1 MVDQELLDYLKE
13 YKDLMEQCLNR
24 VDALEDQF
32 YKITSQAA
40 DAENEYNLG
49 KRRDDFKSKY
59 GEKLSSF
66 NEKLKAI
73 EGDDFDLTEKAFN
86 DFEAITDDKNKD
98 SDKYVA
104 ELIAKV
110 QSQLEKISKAFGG
123 GNIEVEA
130 KDEDKDGKVSEITVE
145 SDTND
150 NGEGD
155 KTEAKAIDV
164 EEKKDEE
171 KDDGEKEEEGSGDDN
186 KEEEEVIVEDEED
199 EEDTPEEVEADLKEL
214 EEEYNRLYK

>member
-24 VDALEDQF
+24 VDALEDEF

-59 GEKLSSF
+59 GEQLSSF

-86 DFEAITDDKNKD
+86 DFEAITDDENKD

-145 SDTND
+145 ADSND

-155 KTEAKAIDV
+155 KVEAKAEDIV
-164 EEKKDEE
+164 EKKDEE
-171 KDDGEKEEEGSGDDN
+171 ENKEGSGDEE
-186 KEEEEVIVEDEED
+186 KIEEEESEED
-199 EEDTPEEVEADLKEL
+199 DPEEVEEDLEEL
-214 EEEYNRLYK
+214 EKEYEAMKKRGEI

>member
-24 VDALEDQF
+24 VDALEDEF

-59 GEKLSSF
+59 GEQLSSF

-86 DFEAITDDKNKD
+86 DFEAITDDENKD

-145 SDTND
+145 ADTND

-155 KTEAKAIDV
+155 KAVAKAEDIV
-164 EEKKDEE
+164 EKKDEE
-171 KDDGEKEEEGSGDDN
+171 EKSGDTNDKEEKVEEIIEEDD
-186 KEEEEVIVEDEED
+186 DEED
-199 EEDTPEEVEADLKEL
+199 KPEEVEADLKEL

>member
-1 MVDQELLDYLKE
+1 MIDQELLDYLKE

-24 VDALEDQF
+24 VDALEDEF

-66 NEKLKAI
+66 NDKLKAI

-86 DFEAITDDKNKD
+86 DFEAITDDDENKD

-145 SDTND
+145 ADTND

-155 KTEAKAIDV
+155 KAVAKAEDIV
-164 EEKKDEE
+164 EKKDEE
-171 KDDGEKEEEGSGDDN
+171 EKKEGGDN
-186 KEEEEVIVEDEED
+186 KEEEKVEEIIEEDDDDEDEED
-199 EEDTPEEVEADLKEL
+199 KPEEVEADLKEL

>member
-24 VDALEDQF
+24 VDALEDEF

-49 KRRDDFKSKY
+49 KRRDEFKSKY

-86 DFEAITDDKNKD
+86 DFEAITDDENKD

-130 KDEDKDGKVSEITVE
+130 KDEDKDGKVSEVTVKT
-145 SDTND
+145 DTND

-155 KTEAKAIDV
+155 KVEAKAEDIV
-164 EEKKDEE
+164 EKKDEE
-171 KDDGEKEEEGSGDDN
+171 ENKEGDDN
-186 KEEEEVIVEDEED
+186 KDEEDAIIEDEED

>member
-24 VDALEDQF
+24 VDALEDEF

-66 NEKLKAI
+66 NDKLKAI

-86 DFEAITDDKNKD
+86 DFEAITDDENKD

-130 KDEDKDGKVSEITVE
+130 KDEDKDGKVSEVTVE
-145 SDTND
+145 ADTND

-155 KTEAKAIDV
+155 KVEAKAEDIV
-164 EEKKDEE
+164 EKKDEE
-171 KDDGEKEEEGSGDDN
+171 ENKEGDDN
-186 KEEEEVIVEDEED
+186 KEEEVIVEEED
-199 EEDTPEEVEADLKEL
+199 EEDKPEEVEADLKEL

>member
-1 MVDQELLDYLKE
+1 MIDQELLDYLKE

-24 VDALEDQF
+24 VDALEDEF

-66 NEKLKAI
+66 NDKLKAI

-86 DFEAITDDKNKD
+86 DFEAITDDENKD

-145 SDTND
+145 ADTND

-155 KTEAKAIDV
+155 KAVAKAEDIV
-164 EEKKDEE
+164 EKKDEE
-171 KDDGEKEEEGSGDDN
+171 EKEGSNTND
-186 KEEEEVIVEDEED
+186 EEEKVEEIIEEDEDDEED
-199 EEDTPEEVEADLKEL
+199 KPEEVEADLKEL

>member
-1 MVDQELLDYLKE
+1 MIDQELLDYLKE

-24 VDALEDQF
+24 VDALEDEF

-86 DFEAITDDKNKD
+86 DFEAITDDENKD

-145 SDTND
+145 SDSND

-155 KTEAKAIDV
+155 KVEAKAEDIV
-164 EEKKDEE
+164 EKKDEE
-171 KDDGEKEEEGSGDDN
+171 EKEGNSN
-186 KEEEEVIVEDEED
+186 EEEVVIEDEDEE
-199 EEDTPEEVEADLKEL
+199 EDKPEEVEADLKEL

>member
-24 VDALEDQF
+24 VDALEDEF

-86 DFEAITDDKNKD
+86 DFEALTDDENKD

-145 SDTND
+145 ADTND

-171 KDDGEKEEEGSGDDN
+171 ENKEGSGDDN
-186 KEEEEVIVEDEED
+186 KEEEEVIVEDEEDED

>member
-24 VDALEDQF
+24 VDALEDEF

-145 SDTND
+145 ADSND

-171 KDDGEKEEEGSGDDN
+171 ENKEGSGD
-186 KEEEEVIVEDEED
+186 EEKVEEVVEDEEEE
-199 EEDTPEEVEADLKEL
+199 EEDKPEEVEADLKEL

>member
-24 VDALEDQF
+24 VDALEDKF
-32 YKITSQAA
+32 YEITSQAV

-49 KRRDDFKSKY
+49 KRRDEFKSKY
-59 GEKLSSF
+59 GEQLSSF
-66 NEKLKAI
+66 NDKLKAI

-86 DFEAITDDKNKD
+86 DFEAITDEDKKD

-130 KDEDKDGKVSEITVE
+130 KDEDKDGKVSEVTVE
-145 SDTND
+145 TDTND

-171 KDDGEKEEEGSGDDN
+171 KDDGEKEEEGSN
-186 KEEEEVIVEDEED
+186 NEEKVEEVVEDEEE
-199 EEDTPEEVEADLKEL
+199 EEDKPEEVEADLKEL

>member
-24 VDALEDQF
+24 VDALEDEF

-145 SDTND
+145 TDTND

-171 KDDGEKEEEGSGDDN
+171 ENKEGSGDDN
-186 KEEEEVIVEDEED
+186 KEEEEVIVED

>member
-24 VDALEDQF
+24 VDALEDEF

-59 GEKLSSF
+59 GEQLSSF

-86 DFEAITDDKNKD
+86 DFEAITDDENKD

-130 KDEDKDGKVSEITVE
+130 KDEDKDGKVSEVTVE
-145 SDTND
+145 SDSNE

-155 KTEAKAIDV
+155 KVEAKAEDIV
-164 EEKKDEE
+164 EKKDEE
-171 KDDGEKEEEGSGDDN
+171 ENKEGSGDEE
-186 KEEEEVIVEDEED
+186 KIEEEESEED
-199 EEDTPEEVEADLKEL
+199 DPEEVEEDL
-214 EEEYNRLYK
+214 EELKKEFEAMKKRGEI

>member
-24 VDALEDQF
+24 VDALEDEF

-66 NEKLKAI
+66 NDKLKAI

-86 DFEAITDDKNKD
+86 DFEAITDDENKD

-145 SDTND
+145 TDSND

-155 KTEAKAIDV
+155 KVEAESVDV

-171 KDDGEKEEEGSGDDN
+171 EN
-186 KEEEEVIVEDEED
+186 KESGNSNEKVEEVVEEDE

>member
-1 MVDQELLDYLKE
+1 MIDQELLDYLKE

-24 VDALEDQF
+24 VDALEDEF

-66 NEKLKAI
+66 NDKLKAI

-86 DFEAITDDKNKD
+86 DFEAITDDENKD

-110 QSQLEKISKAFGG
+110 QNQLEKISKAFGG

-145 SDTND
+145 ADTND

-155 KTEAKAIDV
+155 KAVAKAEDIV
-164 EEKKDEE
+164 EKKDEE
-171 KDDGEKEEEGSGDDN
+171 EKEGGDTNDKEEE
-186 KEEEEVIVEDEED
+186 KVEEIIEEDDEED
-199 EEDTPEEVEADLKEL
+199 KPEEVEADLKEL

>member
-24 VDALEDQF
+24 VDALEDEF

-40 DAENEYNLG
+40 DAENEYKLG
-49 KRRDDFKSKY
+49 KRRDEFKSKY
-59 GEKLSSF
+59 GEQLSSF

-86 DFEAITDDKNKD
+86 DFEAITDDENKD

-145 SDTND
+145 TDSND
-150 NGEGD
+150 NSEGD
-155 KTEAKAIDV
+155 KAVAKAEDIV
-164 EEKKDEE
+164 EKKDEE
-171 KDDGEKEEEGSGDDN
+171 EGADN
-186 KEEEEVIVEDEED
+186 KEEEKVEEIIEEDDEED
-199 EEDTPEEVEADLKEL
+199 KPEEVEADLKEL

>member
-24 VDALEDQF
+24 VDALEDEF

-66 NEKLKAI
+66 NDKLKAI

-86 DFEAITDDKNKD
+86 DFEAITDDENKD

-145 SDTND
+145 TDTND

-155 KTEAKAIDV
+155 KVEAKAEDIV
-164 EEKKDEE
+164 EKKDEDE
-171 KDDGEKEEEGSGDDN
+171 NKEGNNDN
-186 KEEEEVIVEDEED
+186 KEEEVVVEDEED

>member
-24 VDALEDQF
+24 VDALEDEF

-145 SDTND
+145 ADTND

-171 KDDGEKEEEGSGDDN
+171 ENKEGSGDDN
-186 KEEEEVIVEDEED
+186 KEEEEVIVED

>member
-24 VDALEDQF
+24 VDALEDEF

-86 DFEAITDDKNKD
+86 DFEAITDEDKKD

-123 GNIEVEA
+123 GNVEVEA

-145 SDTND
+145 ADSND

-171 KDDGEKEEEGSGDDN
+171 ENKEGSGDDN
-186 KEEEEVIVEDEED
+186 KEEEVIVEDEED

>member
-24 VDALEDQF
+24 VDALEDEF

-66 NEKLKAI
+66 NDKLKAI

-86 DFEAITDDKNKD
+86 DFEAITDDENKD

-130 KDEDKDGKVSEITVE
+130 KDEDKDGKVSEVTVE
-145 SDTND
+145 ADTND

-155 KTEAKAIDV
+155 KVEAKAEDIV
-164 EEKKDEE
+164 EKKDEE
-171 KDDGEKEEEGSGDDN
+171 ENKEDSGDDN
-186 KEEEEVIVEDEED
+186 KEEEVIVEDEED

>member
-24 VDALEDQF
+24 VDALEDEF

-49 KRRDDFKSKY
+49 KRRDEFKSKY
-59 GEKLSSF
+59 GEQLSSF

-86 DFEAITDDKNKD
+86 DFEAITDDENKD

-145 SDTND
+145 ADSND

-155 KTEAKAIDV
+155 KVEAKAEDII
-164 EEKKDEE
+164 EKKDEE
-171 KDDGEKEEEGSGDDN
+171 EGN
-186 KEEEEVIVEDEED
+186 KEEEKVEEIIEEDDDDEED
-199 EEDTPEEVEADLKEL
+199 KPEEVEADLKEL

>member
-24 VDALEDQF
+24 VDALEDEF

-49 KRRDDFKSKY
+49 KRKDDFKSKY
-59 GEKLSSF
+59 GEQLSSF

-86 DFEAITDDKNKD
+86 DFEAITDDDENKD

-130 KDEDKDGKVSEITVE
+130 KDKDKDGKVSEITVE
-145 SDTND
+145 ADSND

-155 KTEAKAIDV
+155 KAVAKAEDIV
-164 EEKKDEE
+164 EKKDEE
-171 KDDGEKEEEGSGDDN
+171 DNNNTEKAEE
-186 KEEEEVIVEDEED
+186 IVEDEED
-199 EEDTPEEVEADLKEL
+199 KPEEVEADLKEL

>member
-24 VDALEDQF
+24 VDALEDEF

-49 KRRDDFKSKY
+49 KRRDEFKSKY
-59 GEKLSSF
+59 GEQLSSF
-66 NEKLKAI
+66 NDKLKAI

-86 DFEAITDDKNKD
+86 DFEAITDDENKD

-145 SDTND
+145 TDTND

-155 KTEAKAIDV
+155 KVEAKAEDIV
-164 EEKKDEE
+164 EKKDEE
-171 KDDGEKEEEGSGDDN
+171 ENKEGDDN
-186 KEEEEVIVEDEED
+186 KDEEEVIIEDEED

>member
-24 VDALEDQF
+24 VDALEDEF

-49 KRRDDFKSKY
+49 KRRDEFKSKY

-66 NEKLKAI
+66 NDKLKAI

-86 DFEAITDDKNKD
+86 DFEAITDDENKD

-145 SDTND
+145 SDSND

-155 KTEAKAIDV
+155 KVEAKAEDIV
-164 EEKKDEE
+164 EKKDEE
-171 KDDGEKEEEGSGDDN
+171 EKKEGGDDEEKVEEVVVEEED
-186 KEEEEVIVEDEED
+186 EDEED
-199 EEDTPEEVEADLKEL
+199 KPEEVEADLKEL

>member
-24 VDALEDQF
+24 VDALEDEF

-66 NEKLKAI
+66 NDKLKAI

-86 DFEAITDDKNKD
+86 DFEAITDDENKD

-145 SDTND
+145 ADTND

-155 KTEAKAIDV
+155 KVEAKAEDIV
-164 EEKKDEE
+164 EKKDEE
-171 KDDGEKEEEGSGDDN
+171 ENKEGGDN
-186 KEEEEVIVEDEED
+186 KEEEVIVEDEED
-199 EEDTPEEVEADLKEL
+199 KPEEVEADLKEL

>member
-24 VDALEDQF
+24 VDALEDEF

-59 GEKLSSF
+59 GEQLSSF
-66 NEKLKAI
+66 NDKLKAI

-86 DFEAITDDKNKD
+86 DFEAITDDENKD

-145 SDTND
+145 TDSND

-155 KTEAKAIDV
+155 KVEAESVDV
-164 EEKKDEE
+164 EEKKDEDE
-171 KDDGEKEEEGSGDDN
+171 NKEGSNDN
-186 KEEEEVIVEDEED
+186 KEEEVIVEEEED

>member
-24 VDALEDQF
+24 VDALEDEF

-86 DFEAITDDKNKD
+86 DFEALTDDENKD

-130 KDEDKDGKVSEITVE
+130 KDEDKDGKVSEVTVE
-145 SDTND
+145 TDTND

-155 KTEAKAIDV
+155 KVEAKAEDIV
-164 EEKKDEE
+164 EKKDEE
-171 KDDGEKEEEGSGDDN
+171 ENKEGDDN
-186 KEEEEVIVEDEED
+186 KEEEVIVEDEEN

>member
-24 VDALEDQF
+24 VDALEDEF

-145 SDTND
+145 ADTND

-171 KDDGEKEEEGSGDDN
+171 ENKEGSGDDN
-186 KEEEEVIVEDEED
+186 KEEEVIVED

>member
-24 VDALEDQF
+24 VDALEDEF

-49 KRRDDFKSKY
+49 KRREDFKSKY

-66 NEKLKAI
+66 NDKLKAI

-86 DFEAITDDKNKD
+86 DFEAITDDENKD

-145 SDTND
+145 TDSND

-155 KTEAKAIDV
+155 KVEAESVDV

-171 KDDGEKEEEGSGDDN
+171 ENKEGSGDEE
-186 KEEEEVIVEDEED
+186 KIEEEESEED
-199 EEDTPEEVEADLKEL
+199 DPEEVEEDL
-214 EEEYNRLYK
+214 EELKKEFEAMKKRGEI

>member
-1 MVDQELLDYLKE
+1 MIDQELLDYLKE

-24 VDALEDQF
+24 VDALEDEF

-66 NEKLKAI
+66 NDKLKAI

-86 DFEAITDDKNKD
+86 DFEAITDDENKD

-130 KDEDKDGKVSEITVE
+130 KDEDKDGKVSEVTVE
-145 SDTND
+145 TDSND

-155 KTEAKAIDV
+155 KTVAKAEDIV
-164 EEKKDEE
+164 EKKDEE
-171 KDDGEKEEEGSGDDN
+171 EKEGNDN
-186 KEEEEVIVEDEED
+186 KEEEKVEEVVEEDEDEED
-199 EEDTPEEVEADLKEL
+199 KPEEVEADLKEL

>member
-24 VDALEDQF
+24 VDALEDEF

-86 DFEAITDDKNKD
+86 DFEAITDDENKD

-130 KDEDKDGKVSEITVE
+130 KDEDKDGKVSEVTVE
-145 SDTND
+145 ADTND

-155 KTEAKAIDV
+155 KVEAKAEDIV
-164 EEKKDEE
+164 EKKDEE
-171 KDDGEKEEEGSGDDN
+171 ENKEGDDDKEE
-186 KEEEEVIVEDEED
+186 VVVED

>member
-24 VDALEDQF
+24 VDALEDEF

-145 SDTND
+145 TDTND

-171 KDDGEKEEEGSGDDN
+171 ENKEGSGDDN
-186 KEEEEVIVEDEED
+186 KEEEEVIVENEED

>member
-24 VDALEDQF
+24 VDALEDEF

-49 KRRDDFKSKY
+49 KRRDEFKSKY

-86 DFEAITDDKNKD
+86 DFEAITDDENKD

-145 SDTND
+145 TDSND

-155 KTEAKAIDV
+155 KVEAKAEDIV
-164 EEKKDEE
+164 EKKDEE
-171 KDDGEKEEEGSGDDN
+171 ENKEGDDN
-186 KEEEEVIVEDEED
+186 KDEEEAIIEDEED

>member
-24 VDALEDQF
+24 VDALEDEF

-59 GEKLSSF
+59 GEQLSSF

-86 DFEAITDDKNKD
+86 DFEAITDDENKD

-145 SDTND
+145 TDSND

-155 KTEAKAIDV
+155 KVEAKAEDIV
-164 EEKKDEE
+164 EKKDEE
-171 KDDGEKEEEGSGDDN
+171 EKEDSDN
-186 KEEEEVIVEDEED
+186 KEEEVVEDEDEED
-199 EEDTPEEVEADLKEL
+199 KPEEVEADLKEL

>member
-24 VDALEDQF
+24 VDALEDEF

-66 NEKLKAI
+66 NDKLKAI

-86 DFEAITDDKNKD
+86 DFEAITDDENKD

-145 SDTND
+145 TDSND

-155 KTEAKAIDV
+155 KVEAESVDV
-164 EEKKDEE
+164 EEKKDEDE
-171 KDDGEKEEEGSGDDN
+171 NKEGSNDN
-186 KEEEEVIVEDEED
+186 KEEEVIVEEEED

>member
-24 VDALEDQF
+24 VDALEDEF

-86 DFEAITDDKNKD
+86 DFEAITDDENKD

-130 KDEDKDGKVSEITVE
+130 KDEDKDGKVSEVTVE
-145 SDTND
+145 ADTND

-155 KTEAKAIDV
+155 KVEAKAEDIV
-164 EEKKDEE
+164 EKKDEE
-171 KDDGEKEEEGSGDDN
+171 ENKEGSGDDN
-186 KEEEEVIVEDEED
+186 KDEEEVIVEDEED

>member
-24 VDALEDQF
+24 VDALEDEF

-66 NEKLKAI
+66 NDKLKAI

-86 DFEAITDDKNKD
+86 DFEAITDDENKD

-145 SDTND
+145 ADTND

-155 KTEAKAIDV
+155 KVEAKAEDIV
-164 EEKKDEE
+164 EKKDEE
-171 KDDGEKEEEGSGDDN
+171 ENKEGGDN
-186 KEEEEVIVEDEED
+186 KEEEKVEEIIEDEDNDDDEED
-199 EEDTPEEVEADLKEL
+199 KPEEVEADLKEL

>member
-24 VDALEDQF
+24 VDALEDEF

-49 KRRDDFKSKY
+49 KRRDKFKSKY
-59 GEKLSSF
+59 GEQLSSF

-86 DFEAITDDKNKD
+86 DFEAITDDENKD

-145 SDTND
+145 ADSND

-155 KTEAKAIDV
+155 KVEAKAEDII
-164 EEKKDEE
+164 EKKDEE
-171 KDDGEKEEEGSGDDN
+171 EKGGAN
-186 KEEEEVIVEDEED
+186 KEEEKVEEIIEEDDDDEED
-199 EEDTPEEVEADLKEL
+199 KPEEVEADLKEL